1 MCHRDATWQ
10 RRNQIELDDEMT
22 ASEQRNEGQVK
33 KSRNVAFSQ
42 HLSDLSPFSAPRKR
56 NGSSRFSRHRPR
68 KPCPLGNRPFL
79 RSRNR
84 AVSDRL
90 KPFTL
95 DELHALVFR
104 LDIAETVE
112 PLDEVAERLRDE
124 MVKELELRKK

>member
-1 MCHRDATWQ
+1 MGIQWLKKFGISVQQANGIWDAAG
-10 RRNQIELDDEMT
+10 I
-22 ASEQRNEGQVK
+22 
-33 KSRNVAFSQ
+33 
-42 HLSDLSPFSAPRKR
+42 
-56 NGSSRFSRHRPR
+56 
-68 KPCPLGNRPFL
+68 GNRSFL

-95 DELHALVFR
+95 DELYALVFR